1 MKINQLYE
9 RYSKHLFF
17 TSLRITGNSALAEE
31 AMQDAF
37 IKYHLLKDKESIE
50 NPEAWLIKSAVR
62 NSIDLIRKEQRGKRL
77 QEEFAAEAA
86 EPIYRDSD
94 MPSAYGISDLLNQP
108 NLIEEIKSAIAALPR
123 AQRIAVSLRLL
134 EGFDYEEIAQI
145 TGVEQ
150 KSIRSN
156 YMRGRERIAQ
166 YLKSHRYGR
175 EEILQGECRDGESG
189 AFHKRES
196 GGF

>member
-1 MKINQLYE
+1 
-9 RYSKHLFF
+9 
-17 TSLRITGNSALAEE
+17 
-31 AMQDAF
+31 
-37 IKYHLLKDKESIE
+37 
-50 NPEAWLIKSAVR
+50 
-62 NSIDLIRKEQRGKRL
+62 
-77 QEEFAAEAA
+77 
-86 EPIYRDSD
+86 

-166 YLKSHRYGR
+166 YLKSHKERV
-175 EEILQGECRDGESG
+175 
-189 AFHKRES
+189 
-196 GGF
+196 

>member
-37 IKYHLLKDKESIE
+37 IKYHLLKDKESIH
-50 NPEAWLIKSAVR
+50 NLEAWLIKSAVR

-94 MPSAYGISDLLNQP
+94 MPSAYGISDLHNNP
-108 NLIEEIKSAIAALPR
+108 NLIEEIKSAIDALPR

-175 EEILQGECRDGESG
+175 EEI
-189 AFHKRES
+189 
-196 GGF
+196 

>member
-189 AFHKRES
+189 AFYKRES

>member
-94 MPSAYGISDLLNQP
+94 MPSAYGISDLLNCVWVASSSWP
-108 NLIEEIKSAIAALPR
+108 
-123 AQRIAVSLRLL
+123 
-134 EGFDYEEIAQI
+134 
-145 TGVEQ
+145 T
-150 KSIRSN
+150 
-156 YMRGRERIAQ
+156 
-166 YLKSHRYGR
+166 
-175 EEILQGECRDGESG
+175 
-189 AFHKRES
+189 
-196 GGF
+196 